1 VAHTKPKWK
10 RINLAKNEQEK
21 ELQAAK
27 FYLNLQNTSLN
38 DRSVKEAM
46 RCAKVKYSTNA
57 EHRIK
62 TKAKRLKHGTIFN
75 DVEEDCKLPRTL
87 NPKLPLVLHPKM
99 QNRIRITQ
107 LPSDIIKDLEVFG
120 MEMTS
125 KVNKRTKIDFRRIV
139 NNNLKQ
145 WIVKQDF

>member
-1 VAHTKPKWK
+1 
-10 RINLAKNEQEK
+10 
-21 ELQAAK
+21 
-27 FYLNLQNTSLN
+27 
-38 DRSVKEAM
+38 M

-75 DVEEDCKLPRTL
+75 DVEEDCKLPHAL

-125 KVNKRTKIDFRRIV
+125 KVNKRTQIDFRRIV
-139 NNNLKQ
+139 NNNRKQ